1 VRAART
7 CVSAGKRLTLFSHY
21 IFWPWFAGVVFLIM
35 GFISVRK
42 EFAIATH
49 LNKVIVLGR
58 VFAASA
64 LACFGAEHMVN
75 IRPFSPMVPRWIP
88 FHPFWVVFVGLA
100 LLAAGLSL
108 AWNRYI
114 RLSSTLTAIML
125 FLFAIMLHIPRAVA
139 NPHDRIAWAVALREP
154 AFAGGFLAFAG
165 SLAPRSKPFMLIG
178 RFTNVIAFFFFA
190 VMHILHP
197 QNAPGVPLEKLTPAW
212 MPWPHVLATITA
224 LFLLAAGVTILIDRY
239 ARTAAAWL
247 GLWMVYLTL
256 VLYLPILLT
265 DSGGMQLI
273 EGVNYVFD
281 TLLFA
286 GTILLLASA
295 LPETSAVN
303 LPLQHRAQDH
313 VAT

>member
-1 VRAART
+1 
-7 CVSAGKRLTLFSHY
+7 LFSHY

-35 GFISVRK
+35 GLISVRK
-42 EFAIATH
+42 EFTAVTH
-49 LNKVIVLGR
+49 LEKIIVLGR
-58 VFAASA
+58 VFVASA

-75 IRPFSPMVPRWIP
+75 IRPFSPMVPHWIP

-108 AWNRYI
+108 AWNRYT
-114 RLSSTLTAIML
+114 RLSSTLTAVM
-125 FLFAIMLHIPRAVA
+125 FLIFVLTIHIPGAVA
-139 NPHDRIAWAVALREP
+139 NPLDRFGWTVVLRETS
-154 AFAGGFLAFAG
+154 FAGGLLAFAG
-165 SLAPRSKPFMLIG
+165 SHTPRSKPAILIG
-178 RFTNVIAFFFFA
+178 RFTNAVAFLVFA

-197 QNAPGVPLEKLTPAW
+197 QNAPGVPLGKLTPAW

-224 LFLLAAGVTILIDRY
+224 LFLLAAGVAILIDRY

-256 VLYLPILLT
+256 VLYLPIFLT
-265 DSGGMQLI
+265 ASGGMQLI
-273 EGVNYVFD
+273 EGVNYIFD

-295 LPETSAVN
+295 MPKSKVAE
-303 LPLQHRAQDH
+303 RAPIRSL
-313 VAT
+313 A